1 MPQTSKKGMTMNE
14 NDIAVVK
21 GKGRNSR
28 MEYINVM
35 SGLRAAFR
43 DQQCYFCCNTIGGE
57 GYGHQIL
64 VDGGGRHATHPSCL
78 KRAKDRAVA
87 LLK

>member
-1 MPQTSKKGMTMNE
+1 MNE

-21 GKGRNSR
+21 GRGRNSR

-43 DQQCYFCCNTIGGE
+43 GERCYFCRKTIGGE

-64 VDGGGRHATHPSCL
+64 VDSGERHATHHLCL

-87 LLK
+87 LLQQRERS